1 MGKATKITFNKK
13 RSAEFYPEIKLRVN
27 AYFDSNNLSRH
38 ANGAMIFKTT
48 FILLIY
54 FLSYVLLVS
63 NIFNLW
69 ALLILAGIH
78 GFFTALIGLNIAHD
92 AIHGA
97 YSSNKRINKK
107 LGLLFN
113 IIGANDY
120 VWHISHNIVH
130 HTYTNIPDHDEDI
143 NLIPIIRLNPN
154 QKLWWIHRFQHFYA
168 FFLYTLSS
176 ISWVFIKDY
185 KKFFAPKIG
194 EHKNHHPKQEYYR
207 LFLYKI
213 VYYTIFLIIP
223 LLVIDLPIWQIL
235 LGFVFLHLIEGAT
248 LSVVFQLAH
257 TVEGPE
263 FPEPDQHG
271 NMENSWAAHQMHT
284 TADFARKSRLV
295 NFLFGGLNFQIEHH
309 LFPRVCHIHYRK
321 IAPIVEQA
329 AREFG
334 LPYHDNTSFY
344 SAIRSHVYSLK
355 AMGRPQ

>member
-1 MGKATKITFNKK
+1 M
-13 RSAEFYPEIKLRVN
+13 
-27 AYFDSNNLSRH
+27 
-38 ANGAMIFKTT
+38 
-48 FILLIY
+48 
-54 FLSYVLLVS
+54 
-63 NIFNLW
+63 
-69 ALLILAGIH
+69 
-78 GFFTALIGLNIAHD
+78 
-92 AIHGA
+92 
-97 YSSNKRINKK
+97 
-107 LGLLFN
+107 
-113 IIGANDY
+113 
-120 VWHISHNIVH
+120 
-130 HTYTNIPDHDEDI
+130 
-143 NLIPIIRLNPN
+143 
-154 QKLWWIHRFQHFYA
+154 
-168 FFLYTLSS
+168 
-176 ISWVFIKDY
+176 
-185 KKFFAPKIG
+185 
-194 EHKNHHPKQEYYR
+194 
-207 LFLYKI
+207 YKI